1 MKGIATPVHSDNQ
14 IAPVFL
20 ILSYAISVLLL
31 FSPGT
36 GVWAKAPEI
45 EKIAFTSTR
54 DGNTEIYIMNPD
66 GSAPMN
72 VSQHAGSEDYD
83 PAWSPSGKQILFISD
98 RDGLFDLY
106 LMEADG
112 TNVRKVFKTKE
123 LRRDPTWSPDGKQI
137 AYAQGEE
144 PDQVIYIAAIDGTS
158 IEKLTD
164 GFMPSWS
171 PDGSEIAFVVGG
183 IQHTPLGIFNLQ
195 TRTQKRM
202 LPKEVPWIVN
212 PSWSPQG
219 KKIAFSKIDGR
230 FDPNGFLWWERSN
243 IYVVNRDG
251 TGLHQVIKD
260 EESICTSPI
269 WSPQGNELIYTD
281 AVRQPGKHI
290 SVQLFKTDLNGGKP
304 TQLTHE
310 GNNSR
315 ADWFAPTGLNVSP
328 SGYLLMTTWGKSKQS
343 IKGD

>member
-1 MKGIATPVHSDNQ
+1 MKNYTKFIIFSYTLSALFVFSGVRVGWAE
-14 IAPVFL
+14 APKT
-20 ILSYAISVLLL
+20 A
-31 FSPGT
+31 
-36 GVWAKAPEI
+36 
-45 EKIAFTSTR
+45 KIAFTSTR

-66 GSAPMN
+66 GSAPVN
-72 VSQHAGSEDYD
+72 VSQHAGAEDYN
-83 PAWSPSGKQILFISD
+83 PVWSPKGEQILFISN
-98 RDGLFDLY
+98 RDGIFDLY
-106 LMEADG
+106 LMDADG

-123 LRRDPTWSPDGKQI
+123 LRRDPTWASDGKQI

-144 PDQVIYIAAIDGTS
+144 PNQAIYIATIDGTS

-183 IQHTPLGIFNLQ
+183 IKHTPLGIFNLQ
-195 TRTQKRM
+195 TRTQQI
-202 LPKEVPWIVN
+202 LLSKEVPWIVN

-219 KKIAFSKIDGR
+219 NKIAFSKIDGR

-243 IYVVNRDG
+243 IYVANRDG
-251 TGLHQVIKD
+251 TGLHQVTKD
-260 EESICTSPI
+260 EESICTNPT

-290 SVQLFKTDLNGGKP
+290 SVQLFKIALSGDKP
-304 TQLTHE
+304 TQLTQK

-315 ADWFAPTGLNVSP
+315 ADWFDPILSVSA
-328 SGYLLMTTWGKSKQS
+328 SVQLLTTLWGK
-343 IKGD
+343 IKAD